1 MFSVAEQEELVNSSP
16 GGSGGSF
23 VEEEEYSVDSDDT
36 SGSEEFS
43 RFVYFFTDPILLVLC
58 WCGSSHLQLNI
69 AKSLLLGGR
78 PLIIRI
84 AKFLRECTS
93 GKLVVHSGHPVDL

>member
-16 GGSGGSF
+16 GGSGGSVG

-43 RFVYFFTDPILLVLC
+43 RFVYFFTDPILLVLS
-58 WCGSSHLQLNI
+58 WCGSSHLQL
-69 AKSLLLGGR
+69 K
-78 PLIIRI
+78 
-84 AKFLRECTS
+84 
-93 GKLVVHSGHPVDL
+93 VVDLKLNRNVR